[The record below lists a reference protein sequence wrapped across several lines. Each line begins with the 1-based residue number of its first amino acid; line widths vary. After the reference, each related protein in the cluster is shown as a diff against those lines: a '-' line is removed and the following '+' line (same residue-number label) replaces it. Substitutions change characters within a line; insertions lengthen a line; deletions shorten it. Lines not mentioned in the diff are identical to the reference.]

1 MRMPA
6 REKDRWVRPYLRRFA
21 GRLVACA
28 ALGAAAAVCAM
39 LLMLCAGRLVA
50 QSADPATTLF
60 QVMVPVACIQ
70 LLALAKP
77 LSRYVSRLVSHDLV
91 FRMAS
96 DLRVRLFATVAAKDA
111 AWRRSKRFA
120 SLVASFIDDIG
131 HVQDF
136 YLRCVLPASAAAVAA
151 FAACL
156 VLGMLSWQLAVLAAL
171 FFVLEG
177 CFLPLLALVV
187 DAGADARAHSARERL
202 CAQLAD
208 DVRGAAD
215 WAISGRATSRVFA
228 YMDGEGDGQ
237 AARALQERLDV
248 HARLRSVACAFLQ
261 AACIAAVLWWAS
273 GALSGA
279 PAVGAEWMAALALA
293 LFPVA
298 EACAPVSDAVLAG
311 AQHRRRAE
319 RLNALDDDDV
329 DGADTDDG
337 DAAVDDA
344 NAVCRGRGG
353 EKAGTDAARQVAAEL
368 DTDGVD
374 MEDADAAR
382 SCAPTASFAP
392 DAPPAPPAPPS
403 LRVRGLSFT
412 YDASALRVFDALDLD
427 IPAGQHV
434 AVLGRS
440 GSGKSTLL
448 SLLRG
453 AALPDT
459 GNVELV
465 DVAGATV
472 PVREKLPARTAAV
485 MEQGSYVFARSIRE
499 NLQLADPEA
508 DDAALWRAL
517 EQARLTETVR
527 ALPDGLDAYPGE
539 GGMRLSGG
547 QRQRLVLARALV
559 ADAPV
564 LLADEPFTALD
575 ADLEAALLDTVLSAC
590 AGKTLVLVTHHLAHV
605 ERFDRVLLL
614 EKGRIAADGSPD
626 ELAASNPRFARL
638 LALEHAELPS
648 QP

>member
-1 MRMPA
+1 MHMSA
-6 REKDRWVRPYLRRFA
+6 HEKDRWVRPYLKRFA
-21 GRLVACA
+21 GRLAACA
-28 ALGAAAAVCAM
+28 ALGAASAVCAM
-39 LLMLCAGRLVA
+39 LLMFCAGRLVA

-60 QVMVPVACIQ
+60 QVMIPVACIQ

-77 LSRYVSRLVSHDLV
+77 LSRYISRLVSHDLV

-111 AWRRSKRFA
+111 AWRHSKRFG
-120 SLVASFIDDIG
+120 SLVASLIDDIG

-151 FAACL
+151 LVACL
-156 VLGMLSWQLAVLAAL
+156 VLGMLSWQLAALAAL

-177 CFLPLLALVV
+177 CFLSLLALVV
-187 DAGADARAHSARERL
+187 DAGRDARGEKARERL

-215 WAISGRATSRVFA
+215 WAISGRAASRVA
-228 YMDGEGDGQ
+228 SYVDGEGDGK
-237 AARALQERLDV
+237 AARALQERLDA
-248 HARLRSVACAFLQ
+248 HARLRGVACAFLQ
-261 AACIAAVLWWAS
+261 ATCIAAVLWWAS

-279 PAVGAEWMAALALA
+279 PVVGAEWMAALSLA

-319 RLNALDDDDV
+319 RLNALDAGGV
-329 DGADTDDG
+329 DGTAVAGNDGNPADN
-337 DAAVDDA
+337 DAG
-344 NAVCRGRGG
+344 AVCCGRGG
-353 EKAGTDAARQVAAEL
+353 EKAAVPAA
-368 DTDGVD
+368 
-374 MEDADAAR
+374 
-382 SCAPTASFAP
+382 PFAP
-392 DAPPAPPAPPS
+392 DAPPAPPS
-403 LRVRGLSFT
+403 LRVRGLSFA
-412 YDASALRVFDALDLD
+412 YDASAPRVFDALDFD

-453 AALPDT
+453 AALP
-459 GNVELV
+459 GAGSVELV
-465 DVAGATV
+465 DAAGTAT
-472 PVREKLPARTAAV
+472 PMREKLPARACAV
-485 MEQGSYVFARSIRE
+485 LEQGSYVFARSIRE
-499 NLQLADPEA
+499 NLQLAEPAA
-508 DDAALWRAL
+508 DDAALWHAL
-517 EQARLTETVR
+517 EHARLTDAVR
-527 ALPDGLDAYPGE
+527 ALPGGLDAYPGE

-547 QRQRLVLARALV
+547 QRQRLMLARALV
-559 ADAPV
+559 ANAPM

-605 ERFDRVLLL
+605 ERFDRVLFL
-614 EKGRIAADGSPD
+614 EEGRIAIDGKPD

-638 LALEHAELPS
+638 LALEHAALPS

>member
-215 WAISGRATSRVFA
+215 WAISGRATSHAASYV
-228 YMDGEGDGQ
+228 DGEEGGRTT
-237 AARALQERLDV
+237 RALQSRLDA
-248 HARLRSVACAFLQ
+248 HARLRGVACAFLQ
-261 AACIAAVLWWAS
+261 AACIGAVLWWAS

-279 PAVGAEWMAALALA
+279 PVVGAEWMAALALA

-344 NAVCRGRGG
+344 AQSVVAAGG
-353 EKAGTDAARQVAAEL
+353 VDAA
-368 DTDGVD
+368 D
-374 MEDADAAR
+374 DACAKGTGATR
-382 SCAPTASFAP
+382 PCAP
-392 DAPPAPPAPPS
+392 DAPPS

-465 DVAGATV
+465 DAAGATV

>member
-1 MRMPA
+1 M
-6 REKDRWVRPYLRRFA
+6 
-21 GRLVACA
+21 
-28 ALGAAAAVCAM
+28 
-39 LLMLCAGRLVA
+39 
-50 QSADPATTLF
+50 
-60 QVMVPVACIQ
+60 
-70 LLALAKP
+70 
-77 LSRYVSRLVSHDLV
+77 
-91 FRMAS
+91 
-96 DLRVRLFATVAAKDA
+96 
-111 AWRRSKRFA
+111 
-120 SLVASFIDDIG
+120 
-131 HVQDF
+131 
-136 YLRCVLPASAAAVAA
+136 
-151 FAACL
+151 
-156 VLGMLSWQLAVLAAL
+156 
-171 FFVLEG
+171 
-177 CFLPLLALVV
+177 
-187 DAGADARAHSARERL
+187 
-202 CAQLAD
+202 
-208 DVRGAAD
+208 
-215 WAISGRATSRVFA
+215 
-228 YMDGEGDGQ
+228 
-237 AARALQERLDV
+237 
-248 HARLRSVACAFLQ
+248 
-261 AACIAAVLWWAS
+261 
-273 GALSGA
+273 
-279 PAVGAEWMAALALA
+279 
-293 LFPVA
+293 
-298 EACAPVSDAVLAG
+298 
-311 AQHRRRAE
+311 
-319 RLNALDDDDV
+319 
-329 DGADTDDG
+329 
-337 DAAVDDA
+337 
-344 NAVCRGRGG
+344 
-353 EKAGTDAARQVAAEL
+353 
-368 DTDGVD
+368 
-374 MEDADAAR
+374 
-382 SCAPTASFAP
+382 
-392 DAPPAPPAPPS
+392 
-403 LRVRGLSFT
+403 
-412 YDASALRVFDALDLD
+412 
-427 IPAGQHV
+427 

-465 DVAGATV
+465 DAAGATV

-517 EQARLTETVR
+517 EQACLTETVR